1 MQVEICLPNGYNI
14 MGGYKM
20 KKNLSRILSV
30 FLVVLLLASLP
41 MAQAFA
47 AYDCKYGTYSELVLA
62 QFSGKD
68 DNNLVGKAS
77 ISSGDCP
84 GMSLK
89 LSADATQ
96 ILLSG
101 TPTRPGTYKLTVAFE
116 MRDGQPGSTDAT
128 VNVAAVQPTVQ
139 ASASTTAPKK
149 DDNFQLKL
157 SLTGGAPYEVTLY
170 TNTSNSTSGGAAGT
184 TWTFES
190 DSQNVTVGTK
200 GMESSVQTY
209 YYYLTVKNSAGTAT
223 SNVVAVTNPSYTT
236 VTPSPSPSPAGE
248 IKITKQP
255 TGETV
260 EEGGRAVFIARAE
273 NAASFVWRIVSPD
286 TTNTYPAKDAPD
298 YFKGLKVSGTD
309 SDRLVLENIPA
320 SMNGWKAECKFIA
333 ADGKTY
339 LCTNGAI
346 ITVKKAEVAL
356 KRPTI
361 NTQPSG
367 VTKTVG
373 EGTTLTVSASDTNN
387 GGTLKYQWYSNT
399 SASNNG
405 GTLISGATSASYT
418 PPQTE
423 GTVYYFA
430 SVWSTKGGQNSDR
443 VNTGA
448 VAVTYTAAVATPT
461 PTVTVAPTSP
471 TPGVDDP
478 SPSPSTGG
486 NADIEIKPDDTQ
498 NNSSSGNGL
507 VVLLLV
513 IAGLGL
519 IAAAVLLILSK
530 RDSKPVPVKRPSG
543 QRKAAGAAKRGWTCE
558 NCGEVN
564 LGRFCQN
571 CGAPKPANEPLYIC
585 DKCGWQPEDPMHP
598 PRFCPQCGDPFGPED
613 IVEK

>member
-1 MQVEICLPNGYNI
+1 
-14 MGGYKM
+14 
-20 KKNLSRILSV
+20 
-30 FLVVLLLASLP
+30 
-41 MAQAFA
+41 
-47 AYDCKYGTYSELVLA
+47 
-62 QFSGKD
+62 
-68 DNNLVGKAS
+68 
-77 ISSGDCP
+77 
-84 GMSLK
+84 
-89 LSADATQ
+89 
-96 ILLSG
+96 
-101 TPTRPGTYKLTVAFE
+101 
-116 MRDGQPGSTDAT
+116 
-128 VNVAAVQPTVQ
+128 
-139 ASASTTAPKK
+139 
-149 DDNFQLKL
+149 
-157 SLTGGAPYEVTLY
+157 
-170 TNTSNSTSGGAAGT
+170 
-184 TWTFES
+184 
-190 DSQNVTVGTK
+190 
-200 GMESSVQTY
+200 MESSVQTY
-209 YYYLTVKNSAGTAT
+209 YYYLTVKNSADTAT

-448 VAVTYTAAVATPT
+448 VAVTYTAAVATPA
-461 PTVTVAPTSP
+461 PSVTVAPTSP

-498 NNSSSGNGL
+498 NNSSRGNGL